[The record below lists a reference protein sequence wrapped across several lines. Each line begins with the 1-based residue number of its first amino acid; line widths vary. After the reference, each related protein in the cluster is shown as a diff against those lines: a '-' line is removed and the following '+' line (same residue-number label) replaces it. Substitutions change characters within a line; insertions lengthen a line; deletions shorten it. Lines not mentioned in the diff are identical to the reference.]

1 MKSEIWVEPRPSG
14 ILVDKFYHKGL
25 LCAIVKMRPLDEL
38 EILNLQW
45 RANIKTIVPEE
56 YHNGYVELK
65 EKNYDYQDLQDFV
78 KSVELTF
85 SGNLPFFNK
94 NIIFIGFDTNH
105 VWNWKNPESRT
116 AENVKKDVIRLAEEM
131 TKMDWEIIQPLI
143 MARKL

>member
-1 MKSEIWVEPRPSG
+1 MKSEDIM
-14 ILVDKFYHKGL
+14 VDKFYHKGL

-38 EILNLQW
+38 KILKNETNIRW
-45 RANIKTIVPEE
+45 EANIKTIKTIFPDE

-65 EKNYDYQDLQDFV
+65 EKNYNYEDLQDFV

-105 VWNWKNPESRT
+105 AWNWKNPESRT
-116 AENVKKDVIRLAEEM
+116 AEKVKKDVIRLAEEI
-131 TKMDWEIIQPLI
+131 TKIDWEIIQPLI